1 MGLFEQFPYS
11 NFHELNLDW
20 ILKKLKELDKKVDSI
35 EDRILNQAKAYT
47 DEQVGQLR
55 GEFNELEDE
64 FVQFKDD
71 VNQQFKDY
79 AAKQD
84 KAFNDFKAWVNAQ
97 LVLMEQEIRDAR
109 AELQTL
115 LKQANAYTD
124 ASIAMLLLQL
134 PDIITKNIKNAK
146 VYNLLTGQYVTIQ
159 AMFDF
164 LCMFHAPDALSCGEM
179 YARSNTCS
187 EIVAYDKT
195 CQEFIT
201 NAKNFVIDH
210 SMI

>member
-1 MGLFEQFPYS
+1 MGLFEHFPYT

-20 ILKKLKELDKKVDSI
+20 IIQTVKDLDEKVNSI
-35 EDRILNQAKAYT
+35 EDRIYNKAKAYT

-55 GEFNELEDE
+55 NEFSELENE
-64 FVQFKDD
+64 FVAFKAE
-71 VNQQFKDY
+71 VNQMFKQY
-79 AAKQD
+79 TAKQD
-84 KAFNDFKAWVNAQ
+84 KAFADFQKLVNAQ
-97 LVLMEQEIRDAR
+97 IDLLEQEIRDAR

-124 ASIAMLLLQL
+124 ASIQMVLLQL

-146 VYNLLTGQYVTIQ
+146 VYNLLTGKYVTIQ

-164 LCMFHAPDALSCGEM
+164 LCMFHAPNALTCGEM
-179 YARSNTCS
+179 YARNNTCTQIS
-187 EIVAYDKT
+187 TYNKT

-201 NAKNFVIDH
+201 DASNFVVQH
-210 SMI
+210 